1 MKSKLMRL
9 FMLVTVVV
17 MLASSLGACA
27 PAAPAAPA
35 ATAAPAAGE
44 KVKIGLSFSDFATE
58 RWKPEAD
65 KSDRSHVVL

>member
-1 MKSKLMRL
+1 MKSKLMRM

-27 PAAPAAPA
+27 PAAPAA
-35 ATAAPAAGE
+35 TQAPAASE